1 MHTRLSVLQAG
12 PLVSVQDLG
21 RRGHLRFGVT
31 GSGAMDRVSY
41 RIANAMLGNEPSN
54 PAIEVSLGGLAL
66 RCDAGAVRVAIVG
79 GCFSTVLNDQPVPP
93 WALLTLN
100 NGDTL
105 KVRPGEWGSWCY
117 LAFAGKLDAPQ
128 WLDSHSVH
136 LASGVCGQPLEAN
149 NELTIDSQQT
159 LSNDIVSIGE
169 PDALSAMA
177 RPANTMRVV
186 LGPQD
191 RFFDEETLSSLI
203 ENEFTLSP
211 DYDRMG
217 LRLSGCKLPVN
228 AALDMPSEPLS
239 RGSLQVPGHGD
250 PICLMADHQTAGGYP
265 KIATVISVDQDV
277 LAQHRAGELI
287 RFELVTPQNAVQIAR
302 QEKQRIDQLIGTL
315 LQSKAGMTERLWK
328 NNLISGTFYN

>member
-1 MHTRLSVLQAG
+1 MHTHLTVLHAG

-21 RRGHLRFGVT
+21 RQGHLRFGVT
-31 GSGAMDRVSY
+31 GSGAMDRISY

-54 PAIEVSLGGLAL
+54 PVIEVSLGGLGL
-66 RCDAGAVRVAIVG
+66 RCDAGAVRVAIIG
-79 GCFSTVLNDQPVPP
+79 GCFSTLLNDQPVPA
-93 WALLTLN
+93 WTLLTLN
-100 NGDTL
+100 TGDTL

-117 LAFAGKLDAPQ
+117 LAFAGKLDAPK

-136 LASGVCGQPLEAN
+136 LTSGVCGQPLVAN
-149 NELTIDSQQT
+149 NVLTIDSQQT
-159 LSNDIVSIGE
+159 LSDDIVSIGE
-169 PDALSAMA
+169 PDALSPTA
-177 RPANTMRVV
+177 RPGHTVRAV

-191 RFFDEETLSSLI
+191 RFFDKKTLGSLF
-203 ENEFTLSP
+203 ENDFTLTP

-217 LRLSGCKLPVN
+217 VRLSGCKLRVN

-239 RGSLQVPGHGD
+239 RGSIQVPGHGD

-265 KIATVISVDQDV
+265 KVATIISVDQDT

-287 RFELVTPQNAVQIAR
+287 RFESVTPQQAVQIAR
-302 QEKQRIDQLIGTL
+302 QEKQRIDQLIENL
-315 LQSKAGMTERLWK
+315 LKSKASMTERLWK